1 MLSRPKSSHPVSLN
15 QSELSSLECPRN
27 HPQSAQSLQAIDASE
42 FWATTQFNTARQQ
55 ETTNE
60 FRTKSFVITSTIQ
73 YDFLP
78 KTPLLSSR
86 SSRTA
91 RGQHTWLQASNTMVG
106 VIQSR
111 VVVWLC
117 SCKLL
122 KKMEPQD
129 YPKSSSHSSHSLW
142 ANIVITS
149 GCCLNC
155 HLASHKSLMNF
166 VASRS
171 SSSAWLAALWEDGK
185 HRITSSQVDQSPD
198 FGSGLFRFKL

>member
-1 MLSRPKSSHPVSLN
+1 MYATSKSEICVSTYSDIATKFASVLAFLLILLDWDQCRLWTDLRNQTPQMLSRPKSSHPVSLN

-27 HPQSAQSLQAIDASE
+27 HPQSAQSLQPIDASE

-111 VVVWLC
+111 VVV
-117 SCKLL
+117 
-122 KKMEPQD
+122 
-129 YPKSSSHSSHSLW
+129 
-142 ANIVITS
+142 
-149 GCCLNC
+149 
-155 HLASHKSLMNF
+155 
-166 VASRS
+166 
-171 SSSAWLAALWEDGK
+171 
-185 HRITSSQVDQSPD
+185 
-198 FGSGLFRFKL
+198 